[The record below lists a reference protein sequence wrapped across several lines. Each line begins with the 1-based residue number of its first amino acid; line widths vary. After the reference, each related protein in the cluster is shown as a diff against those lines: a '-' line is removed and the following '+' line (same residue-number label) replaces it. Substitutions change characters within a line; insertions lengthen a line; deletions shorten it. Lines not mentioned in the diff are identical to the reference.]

1 MSIHG
6 AFNDLAVAAGGT
18 ADDSGTIIG
27 AIDALN
33 DALAGSDQEAAK
45 TIEGAIRLLGEHING
60 GVKMDAV
67 IELSADLKVPA
78 CTGTLVEG
86 DFDAIREKAAN
97 NEPISVSVRQAA
109 GESTVSVEYGNL
121 YVYFNTYSIDPADH
135 FLYVGACGIDLG
147 SATPQVYVRPISVY
161 EETVTVGTLVS
172 LANSE

>member
-67 IELSADLKVPA
+67 IELNADLKVPA
-78 CTGTLVEG
+78 CTGTLAEG
-86 DFDAIREKAAN
+86 DFEAIRGKAAN
-97 NEPISVSVRQAA
+97 NEPISVSVRQVA
-109 GESTVSVEYGNL
+109 GEAISSIEYGNL
-121 YVYFNTYSIDPADH
+121 FVYFDTYSLDPANH
-135 FLYVGACGIDLG
+135 FLSVVACGIDF
-147 SATPQVYVRPISVY
+147 SSTPPRVYVRPITVE
-161 EETVTVGTLVS
+161 EETVTLGNLTYLE
-172 LANSE
+172 NSQ